1 MSIETE
7 NTGLIE
13 QLQIRV
19 IEIRGSVNLLKSELQ
34 TQFIKEFNNGST
46 SHNRGLL
53 YAQCGTNCQAILQ
66 LLNAIE
72 NDLELVNDLPLK
84 PKENTTVQIF

>member
-1 MSIETE
+1 MSKEQYTE
-7 NTGLIE
+7 QIE
-13 QLQIRV
+13 QLQTIV
-19 IEIRGSVNLLKSELQ
+19 IEIKKSISVLKSELQ
-34 TQFIKEFNNGST
+34 IHFLREFDNGST

>member
-1 MSIETE
+1 MSKEQYTE
-7 NTGLIE
+7 QIE
-13 QLQIRV
+13 QLQTTV
-19 IEIRGSVNLLKSELQ
+19 IEIKKSISVLKSELQ
-34 TQFIKEFNNGST
+34 IQFLREFDNGST

-72 NDLELVNDLPLK
+72 NNLELVNDLPLK